1 MASGDAPAPG
11 AVIVALVKEAL
22 ERPTQRVTSVARSA
36 SARSAMKAIAEIRQ
50 QVSSKQDYI
59 AQAERMRP
67 HLDFANK
74 SLEEANQYTSHW
86 QGRLSDP
93 SQLPVLFGQIS
104 RLAKSSGAVTNR
116 FEPQAPIKYK
126 SFDRVPLALAI
137 TGTFAEIQNCLQ
149 GLESLPAS
157 IWVEDVKL
165 NATGKDT
172 EDMTCEMNIAI
183 FTNCAEK
190 SD

>member
-1 MASGDAPAPG
+1 MSKLKQHSWLVTVPLGIAAIAYVTLFFMPAM
-11 AVIVALVKEAL
+11 
-22 ERPTQRVTSVARSA
+22 Q
-36 SARSAMKAIAEIRQ
+36 AIAEIRLN
-50 QVSSKQDYI
+50 VSGKQNYI

-67 HLDFANK
+67 HYDNTVK
-74 SLEEANQYTSHW
+74 SLDEANQYVGQW
-86 QGRLSDP
+86 QGRLIDATR
-93 SQLPVLFGQIS
+93 LPVLFGQIS

-137 TGTFAEIQNCLQ
+137 TGTFAEIQTFLQ
-149 GLESLPAS
+149 GLESLPAV
-157 IWVEDVKL
+157 IWVEEVKM
-165 NATGKDT
+165 NASGKDT
-172 EDMTCEMNIAI
+172 QTMTCEMNVAI